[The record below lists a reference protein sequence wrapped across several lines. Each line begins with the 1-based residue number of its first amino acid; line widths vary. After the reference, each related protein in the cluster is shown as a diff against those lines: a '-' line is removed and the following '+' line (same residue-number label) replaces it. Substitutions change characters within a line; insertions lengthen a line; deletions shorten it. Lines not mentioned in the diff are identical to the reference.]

1 MVYSSPTELLPVAFP
16 ASLSPL
22 REIPQPPKSV
32 WVEGSLP
39 ADDLV
44 LLTVVG
50 SRNYSTYGKQVIDY
64 LIGGLAGYPVG
75 IVSGLA
81 LGVDGLSHEAALA
94 ASLYTLA
101 VPGSGLH
108 ESVIYPSRHRNLAR
122 KIIESGGG
130 LLSEYP
136 PDMGATLWTF
146 PQRNRIMAG
155 LARATLLIEASEKSG
170 TLITARMAVD
180 YNRDLLIVP
189 GNIFSKNSHGV
200 HQFLKLGATPIT
212 SPEDLLYALGF
223 TPEERPTTLRLDL
236 SPNEMKVLELL
247 SEPRDR
253 DELIRL
259 TGLPTSE
266 ATTLLMLME
275 INGHI
280 ACNMNTYRSLR

>member
-1 MVYSSPTELLPVAFP
+1 MVYSTPTELLPAAFP

-22 REIPQPPKSV
+22 REIPQPPKSL
-32 WVEGSLP
+32 WVEGAVP
-39 ADDLV
+39 ADDLI

-64 LIGGLAGYPVG
+64 LISGLSGYPIG

-81 LGVDGLSHEAALA
+81 LGVDGLAHEAALA
-94 ASLYTLA
+94 AGLYTMA

-108 ESVIYPSRHRNLAR
+108 NNVMYPARHRTLAR
-122 KIIESGGG
+122 KIVASGGG

-136 PDMGATLWTF
+136 PDMGAAQWTF

-180 YNRDLLIVP
+180 YNRDLLVVP
-189 GNIFSKNSHGV
+189 GNIFSNNSHGV
-200 HQFLKLGATPIT
+200 HQFLKLGATPVT

-236 SPNEMKVLELL
+236 TPTEMKVLELL

-259 TGLPTSE
+259 LGLPTSE
-266 ATTLLMLME
+266 ATTLLMMME
-275 INGHI
+275 IAGHI
-280 ACNMNTYRSLR
+280 TCNIHMYRSLR